1 MRARSGDA
9 RRDGCEYADGAM
21 RQVRES
27 VLRLIELLD
36 AVGDDIC
43 EREKEITAVM
53 QELLALPGLD
63 EVTANPTWTEAAPG
77 RATAGWLYYDC
88 DVRVVRGR
96 MPAGFAQTPHNHG
109 SWNIFGIY
117 RGAVHYRS
125 YRRVDDRSRPYFAHL
140 EVAED
145 RVMTDG
151 DVTLLPAPPDDIHAV
166 TALAPVTTSLLVA
179 RGPFDAV
186 REQYLPDRDAY
197 YGVPAQEAAR

>member
-1 MRARSGDA
+1 
-9 RRDGCEYADGAM
+9 M

-27 VLRLIELLD
+27 VGRLIELLD
-36 AVGDDIC
+36 EVGDDIRS
-43 EREKEITAVM
+43 REKEITAVM
-53 QELLALPGLD
+53 QDLLALPGLD
-63 EVTANPTWTEAAPG
+63 EVAANPTWTEAGTGQAS
-77 RATAGWLYYDC
+77 TGWLYYDC

-125 YRRVDDRSRPYFAHL
+125 YRRLDDRSRAHVADL

-166 TALAPVTTSLLVA
+166 TALAPTTSLLVA

-186 REQYLPDRDAY
+186 REQYLPDLHAY
-197 YGVPAQEAAR
+197 YDVPAAEAAR

>member
-1 MRARSGDA
+1 
-9 RRDGCEYADGAM
+9 M

-36 AVGDDIC
+36 EVGDDIC
-43 EREKEITAVM
+43 SREKEITSVM
-53 QELLALPGLD
+53 QDLLGVPGLD
-63 EVTANPTWTEAAPG
+63 EVNANPTWAEAGPG
-77 RATAGWLYYDC
+77 QATAGWLYYDC

-96 MPAGFAQTPHNHG
+96 MAAGFAQTPHNHG
-109 SWNIFGIY
+109 GWNIFGIY

-125 YRRVDDRSRPYFAHL
+125 YRRRDDRRRPYFADL

-166 TALAPVTTSLLVA
+166 AALAPMTTSLLVA

-186 REQYLPDRDAY
+186 REQYLPDGHAY
-197 YGVPAQEAAR
+197 YRVPAEEAAR

>member
-1 MRARSGDA
+1 MREVRDA
-9 RRDGCEYADGAM
+9 A
-21 RQVRES
+21 
-27 VLRLIELLD
+27 LRLVDVLD
-36 AVGDDIC
+36 DVGDDIC
-43 EREKEITAVM
+43 SREKEITAIM
-53 QELLALPGLD
+53 HDLLAVPGLD
-63 EVTANPTWTEAAPG
+63 QVTANPTWTETGSG
-77 RATAGWLYYDC
+77 RASAGWLYYDC
-88 DVRVVRGR
+88 DVRVVRGT

-125 YRRVDDRSRPYFAHL
+125 YRRLDDRGRPHVADL

-186 REQYLPDRDAY
+186 REQYLPERHAY
-197 YGVPAQEAAR
+197 YGVVAEEAAR